1 MTSQDAAELGIY
13 ASQLFRYVTE
23 PQQTSVAE
31 LMLPIRDVEDENG
44 VRVES
49 ALDVGKKLLRSIA
62 ATSPVKDGEQRLL
75 IPEVNRV
82 VNLHCMMWQPE
93 PPSRETDAERR
104 EREIRDAADNI
115 RQWAIDLPADEERAL
130 REAALGE
137 IHECSK
143 YLFKGKTLTT
153 SNTLRLLAWN
163 RRGMGVG
170 A

>member
-62 ATSPVKDGEQRLL
+62 ATGPAPGGEQRLL
-75 IPEVNRV
+75 TTEVKRV
-82 VNLHCMMWQPE
+82 VKMHCMMWQPQL
-93 PPSRETDAERR
+93 PPVSTDKD
-104 EREIRDAADNI
+104 REIRDAADNI

-153 SNTLRLLAWN
+153 SNTLRLLAWQ
-163 RRGMGVG
+163 RRGMVT